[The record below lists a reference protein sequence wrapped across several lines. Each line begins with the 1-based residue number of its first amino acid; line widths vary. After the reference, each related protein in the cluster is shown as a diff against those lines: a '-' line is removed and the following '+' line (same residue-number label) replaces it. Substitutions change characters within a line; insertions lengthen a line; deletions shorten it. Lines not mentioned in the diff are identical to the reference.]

1 MTITKQVIA
10 EKLTAHL
17 RHECTSA
24 ELVNW
29 AETALMDSD
38 VAEADAEVVSAAL
51 ARLGVADVRAF
62 GLEWADCE
70 SILRDLG
77 FEAHVEITAA

>member
-10 EKLTAHL
+10 EKLASYL

-24 ELVNW
+24 ELVSW
-29 AETALMDSD
+29 AETAMMEREVD
-38 VAEADAEVVSAAL
+38 EADAEIVSAAL

-77 FEAHVEITAA
+77 FEAQVEITAA